1 MAGIGYDRPDS
12 RKQRTQSDKQ
22 HGARAPIR
30 CVSRFDTVSNHET
43 ECVDQDMRTA
53 RSLVCAVAP
62 VAPPAEPAQQNP
74 TPRPSDRCRRIE
86 CSSYDPFDSDQRSF
100 KTDVNFSNTL

>member
-62 VAPPAEPAQQNP
+62 GRAAGRTGATKPHAASV
-74 TPRPSDRCRRIE
+74 
-86 CSSYDPFDSDQRSF
+86 RS
-100 KTDVNFSNTL
+100 VS